1 MILIRLLGSCKKII
15 GCSSLAYE
23 KHPTSINEIVS
34 YLDKSASANGT
45 DFSPDNILVVVNG
58 VDSSILDAN
67 ESLVQDGDIVTVVPI
82 IHGG

>member
-1 MILIRLLGSCKKII
+1 M
-15 GCSSLAYE
+15 YE

-34 YLDKSASANGT
+34 FLDNSASGYGT
-45 DFSPDNILVVVNG
+45 AFSPDNVLVVVNG

-67 ESLVQDGDIVTVVPI
+67 DALVQDGDIVTVVPI